1 MEDAVTEIRQELL
14 DELLADYTTPEDLT
28 GPDGLLK
35 TLFRRLIETAGGAE
49 LTEHLGYEKGD
60 PAGRGSGNSFNGT
73 SPKTLHTEHGEVR
86 VEMPRDRN
94 STFQPRIVEKGQTHW
109 DGFDDKIISM
119 YAGGMTVEEI
129 RGHLD
134 EIYGVEVSKDFIST
148 VTDKV
153 LEDVRAW
160 QNRPIDD
167 SYLVVWIDAL
177 VVKVRVDGV
186 VRNRPAYLVLGLN
199 MQGRKEA
206 IGLVMGSGDESAKFW
221 LKVLTDLRNRGL
233 RQVCVVCCDG
243 LTALP
248 EAVEAVFADAW
259 VQTCVVHLIRN
270 SLRHVN
276 YKDQKQI
283 VKDLR
288 PIYQAATEEAAAVA
302 LAEFEAKWTA
312 RYPMI
317 GELWRRNWERFT
329 PFFAFPHDIR
339 RIIYTTNSIEAV
351 NRQLRKIIKTRGHF
365 PTEDAALKLLWLAL
379 MRAEKK
385 WTYPIKEWQRALHQ
399 FAIYFPGRVA
409 IDA

>member
-1 MEDAVTEIRQELL
+1 MADIRQELL
-14 DELLADYTTPEDLT
+14 DELLADYEGREDLV

-35 TLFRRLIETAGGAE
+35 ELFRRLIETAAGAE
-49 LTEHLGYEKGD
+49 LTDHLGYEKGD
-60 PAGRGSGNSFNGT
+60 PVGRGSGNSFNGT
-73 SPKTLHTEHGEVR
+73 TPKTLRTELGEVR
-86 VEMPRDRN
+86 VDIARDRN
-94 STFQPRIVEKGQTHW
+94 SSFEPRIVEKGQTHW
-109 DGFDDKIISM
+109 DGFDERIISM

-129 RGHLD
+129 RCHLG

-153 LEDVRAW
+153 LDDVRAW
-160 QNRPIDD
+160 QSRPIDD
-167 SYLVVWIDAL
+167 CYLVVWIDAL

-199 MQGRKEA
+199 TEGKKEA
-206 IGLVMGSGDESAKFW
+206 LSLVMGTGDESAKFW
-221 LKVLTDLRNRGL
+221 LKVLNDLRNRGL

-270 SLRHVN
+270 SLKHVS
-276 YKDQKQI
+276 YKDRRKI
-283 VKDLR
+283 VQDLR
-288 PIYQAATEEAAAVA
+288 PIYRAATEDESAEA
-302 LAEFEAKWTA
+302 LAAFDEQWGG

-317 GELWRRNWERFT
+317 GQMWRRQWERFI
-329 PFFAFPHDIR
+329 PFFAFPEEIR
-339 RIIYTTNSIEAV
+339 RIVYTTNSIEAV

-379 MRAEKK
+379 RNAEKK
-385 WTYPIKEWQRALHQ
+385 WTYPIRDWPRALHQ
-399 FAIYFPGRVA
+399 FAIYFPNRIPDMAG
-409 IDA
+409 

>member
-1 MEDAVTEIRQELL
+1 MAEIRQELL
-14 DELLADYTTPEDLT
+14 DELLADYQDREDLV
-28 GPDGLLK
+28 GPDGLIRQLIG
-35 TLFRRLIETAGGAE
+35 RLIETAAGAE
-49 LTEHLGYEKGD
+49 LTEHLGYERGD
-60 PAGRGSGNSFNGT
+60 PAGRGSGNSRNGAA
-73 SPKTLHTEHGEVR
+73 PKTLLTEHGEIPVAI
-86 VEMPRDRN
+86 PRDRN
-94 STFQPRIVEKGQTHW
+94 SSFEPVIVEKGQTHW

-129 RGHLD
+129 RGHL
-134 EIYGVEVSKDFIST
+134 EELYGVTVSKDFIST

-153 LEDVRAW
+153 LDDVRAW
-160 QNRPIDD
+160 QNRPIDEC
-167 SYLVVWIDAL
+167 YLVVWIDAL

-199 MQGRKEA
+199 VEGKKEA
-206 IGLVMGSGDESAKFW
+206 LALVLGTGEESAKFW

-248 EAVEAVFADAW
+248 EAIEAVYADAW
-259 VQTCVVHLIRN
+259 IQCCVVHLIRN
-270 SLRHVN
+270 SLKHVG
-276 YKDQKQI
+276 YTDRKQI

-288 PIYQAATEEAAAVA
+288 PIYQAPTEDDAAAA
-302 LAEFEAKWTA
+302 LGAFDARWGA

-317 GELWRRNWERFT
+317 AELWRNHWERFI
-329 PFFAFPHDIR
+329 PFFAFPEAIR
-339 RIIYTTNSIEAV
+339 KIVYTTNSIEAV

-385 WTYPIKEWQRALHQ
+385 WTYPIRDWSRALHQ
-399 FAIYFPGRVA
+399 FAIYFPGRVPVA
-409 IDA
+409 S